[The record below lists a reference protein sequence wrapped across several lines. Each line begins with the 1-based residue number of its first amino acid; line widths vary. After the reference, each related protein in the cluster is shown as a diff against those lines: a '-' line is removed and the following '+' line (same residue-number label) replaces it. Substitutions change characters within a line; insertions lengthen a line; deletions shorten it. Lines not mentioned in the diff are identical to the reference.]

1 MREATMTGTQDESDL
16 ADSEVVAGNGLLNRR
31 YFLRGGAAAAG
42 GLVSL
47 ASVSARAE
55 TLTVPEWMKQPGE
68 PFVAYGQ
75 PSHYEK
81 VGRSIGATQATSPGS
96 GASRSPLQSL
106 NGMITPNGLHYE
118 RSHNGVPDI
127 DPDAHR
133 LLIHGLVKQ
142 QLTFTVDALSRY
154 PMTSRISFVECA
166 GNGGALWAKQP
177 VIGTAATL
185 QGLVSCA
192 EWTGVSLSL
201 LLDEAG
207 VDPKAQWLLAEGAD
221 AVGMSRSVPLAKA
234 RDDAIIALYQNGE
247 RIRPSN
253 GYPMRLLLP
262 GYEGNM
268 NVKWLR
274 RIKMIEGP
282 MMTRDETSR
291 YSILLQDG
299 RVAQFKFP
307 MDAKSVITQPSPG
320 LTMNG
325 PGFYEISGIAWSGN
339 GKVAKV
345 EVSADGGAS
354 WAEAALS
361 EPVLSKAVTRFRMP
375 WRWSGGPVVLMSRAT
390 DETGYVQPSRDA
402 LIAER
407 GAKGAYHYNG
417 VTSWGVSQAGEI
429 SHVYA

>member
-1 MREATMTGTQDESDL
+1 MTRTQDESEP
-16 ADSEVVAGNGLLNRR
+16 ADIEVVAGNGLLNRR
-31 YFLRGGAAAAG
+31 YFLRGGVVAAG

-47 ASVSARAE
+47 ASVAARAE
-55 TLTVPEWMKQPGE
+55 TLTVPEWMQQPGE

-81 VGRSIGATQATSPGS
+81 IGRSIGATQTTSPGS

-127 DPDAHR
+127 DPDVHR
-133 LLIHGLVKQ
+133 LLIHGLVKRP
-142 QLTFTVDALSRY
+142 LTFTVEALSRY

-177 VIGTAATL
+177 AVGTAATL

-192 EWTGVSLSL
+192 EWTGVSLSV

-234 RDDAIIALYQNGE
+234 RDDAMIALYQNGE

-253 GYPMRLLLP
+253 GYPIRLLLP

-274 RIKMIEGP
+274 RIKMTEGP

-320 LTMNG
+320 LNMRG

-345 EVSADGGAS
+345 DVSADGGAS

-361 EPVLSKAVTRFRMP
+361 EPVLSKAGTRFRMP

-390 DETGYVQPSRDA
+390 DETGYVQPSRNA

-417 VTSWGVSQAGEI
+417 VTSWGVSEAGEI